1 MFIFNVFDLA
11 DAARSSYGSP
21 KRILFEAAIPLSS
34 HGVDL
39 CYFVEVTGALW
50 CPGVNKNLCGGLV
63 GE

>member
-39 CYFVEVTGALW
+39 LLFC
-50 CPGVNKNLCGGLV
+50 
-63 GE
+63 